1 LGLAD
6 VWQPLTSLAIEMSRD
21 PEAAEREHVR
31 TIARSLRKLVNGNGA
46 AVGMTSE
53 LLSHL
58 LADGLEVEER
68 TLHDMLTQWGF
79 AQESV
84 RLEQGPRR
92 AWELQDAR
100 LAEVERENG
109 PQIPS

>member
-1 LGLAD
+1 
-6 VWQPLTSLAIEMSRD
+6 
-21 PEAAEREHVR
+21 
-31 TIARSLRKLVNGNGA
+31 
-46 AVGMTSE
+46 
-53 LLSHL
+53 
-58 LADGLEVEER
+58 
-68 TLHDMLTQWGF
+68 MLTQWGF